1 MRAALICPRGF
12 LDNLT
17 VLNYLKVTVT
27 RLLRMPPTSW
37 RSDHRVDYDRYD
49 LFISN
54 ILRAIPLP
62 TSLDS
67 LTFAWEPNS
76 RLRERSQMLHVL
88 FGPHV
93 RESMGRFRNIKRFTV
108 DLEEPSGGFDVND
121 WKTIL
126 TNVLPHLRDSCI
138 MVKILIVPGK

>member
-1 MRAALICPRGF
+1 MRAALICPRDF

-17 VLNYLKVTVT
+17 VLKYLKVTVT
-27 RLLRMPPTSW
+27 RLLGMPPTTGF
-37 RSDHRVDYDRYD
+37 RNHRVDYDRYD

-93 RESMGRFRNIKRFTV
+93 RESVGRFRNIKRFTV

-138 MVKILIVPGK
+138 MVNISIVPGK